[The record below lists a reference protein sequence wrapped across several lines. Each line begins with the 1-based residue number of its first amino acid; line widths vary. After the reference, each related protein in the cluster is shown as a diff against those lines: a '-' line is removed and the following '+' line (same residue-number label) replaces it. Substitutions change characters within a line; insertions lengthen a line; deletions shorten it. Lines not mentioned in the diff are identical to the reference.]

1 MRRSEVVDVVDD
13 TGCQGLIRNF
23 DRAELVCDRAELVCD
38 RASRALR
45 RGDLA
50 ECGLIQLGQLP

>member
-1 MRRSEVVDVVDD
+1 MIRSEVVDVVDD
-13 TGCQGLIRNF
+13 TECQGLIRDFN
-23 DRAELVCDRAELVCD
+23 RAELVRD